1 MSNFWDQFN
10 IKRRKYKTTS
20 SSIFG
25 NGMGSFSWTIAAG
38 KLKFFNRQID
48 QFDRLSLLEE
58 GHFLRRVP
66 RSVPRRSVI
75 NAR

>member
-1 MSNFWDQFN
+1 MGSI

-20 SSIFG
+20 SSVFG

-38 KLKFFNRQID
+38 KLKFFNCEID
-48 QFDRLSLLEE
+48 RFDRLSLLEE
-58 GHFLRRVP
+58 GHILRRMP

-75 NAR
+75 HAR

>member
-1 MSNFWDQFN
+1 MGSI
-10 IKRRKYKTTS
+10 IKRRKYNT

-38 KLKFFNRQID
+38 KLKFFNCEID
-48 QFDRLSLLEE
+48 RFDRLSLLEE
-58 GHFLRRVP
+58 GHILRRMP

-75 NAR
+75 HAR